1 MNIDELNKKSD
12 SLQTQID
19 TLIREKDSLSEQIK
33 QVHNAETIRDLNS
46 VLGISGISSFMQNLF
61 RSSSNKQAFE
71 KRKTTI
77 IKQLEER
84 YDSIDNQI
92 FELWKQQSQIS
103 QMIKDQINA
112 RVEGQRRASK
122 TQMEQTLNTLNN
134 RFHDADRSY
143 LIAEGILN
151 PASEPPKKPTAHQ
164 KYASTLRPHYNPQAE
179 ERFNAGMKK
188 FYGSHEIEPTEPDR

>member
-1 MNIDELNKKSD
+1 MNIDELSKKRD

-46 VLGISGISSFMQNLF
+46 VLGISGISSFVQNLF

-77 IKQLEER
+77 IKQLQER

-92 FELWKQQSQIS
+92 FDLWKQQSQIS
-103 QMIKDQINA
+103 QMITVETNA
-112 RVEGQRRASK
+112 RVD
-122 TQMEQTLNTLNN
+122 
-134 RFHDADRSY
+134 RFHDALLNSNSGISLSDEDRAY
-143 LIAEGILN
+143 LIAAGILN
-151 PASEPPKKPTAHQ
+151 PPSKPSHSD
-164 KYASTLRPHYNPQAE
+164 YVSTLRPPYNPQAE
-179 ERFNAGMKK
+179 ERFNARMKK
-188 FYGSHEIEPTEPDR
+188 FYESHGIEPEAKEPDGIDLDY